1 MDRRG
6 GIQTLLAEVQL
17 AVDELVRPALLSH
30 GGDITLVGIEDGVL
44 HFRLSGN
51 CRGCPSS
58 WLTAEELV
66 KTPLLERFPALRN
79 AVADTD
85 MDEELVALAR
95 SVLSGTF
102 PLN

>member
-1 MDRRG
+1 MDLHENA
-6 GIQTLLAEVQL
+6 QVLLAEVQL
-17 AVDELVRPALLSH
+17 AVDELVRPALRGH
-30 GGDITLVGIEDGVL
+30 GGDIAVTGIEDGVL

-66 KTPLLERFPALRN
+66 KAPLLERFPALHG
-79 AVADTD
+79 AVADTN
-85 MDEELVALAR
+85 MDEELVALAK

-102 PLN
+102 SPE